1 MWHNLEVLGTCDTF
15 WLNPHPTMSSEII
28 MSIAPQVRRKE
39 KWAFLFGHHG
49 QAQIVNGVCFWV
61 QKTMLSKVNLEP

>member
-1 MWHNLEVLGTCDTF
+1 M
-15 WLNPHPTMSSEII
+15 P
-28 MSIAPQVRRKE
+28 IAPHVMPKE

-61 QKTMLSKVNLEP
+61 QKPCYQK